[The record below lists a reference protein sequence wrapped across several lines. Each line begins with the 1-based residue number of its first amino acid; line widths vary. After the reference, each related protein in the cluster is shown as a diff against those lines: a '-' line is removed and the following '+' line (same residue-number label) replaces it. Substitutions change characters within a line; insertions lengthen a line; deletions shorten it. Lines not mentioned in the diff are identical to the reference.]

1 MKVKD
6 IVAAI
11 EAFAPVSYQ
20 SDFDNTGLQYGS
32 PDQEVHGVLVGFDCT
47 AELVREAVERGCDM
61 IVTHHP
67 LIYHPIKKLDPADPT
82 AAAVIAAVKAGVA
95 VYSAHTSADKVP
107 DGVSWTMA
115 QKLGLKDVRTLAPEM
130 PGQAGHDDVGF
141 GVVGNLPEALPAA
154 EAVQLVK
161 KAFGLP
167 VVRTSALI
175 EGPVSR
181 IAMCG
186 GSGTSLIPAAI
197 AAGAQMYVCGDISY
211 HYFFLP
217 EGFMVVDAGHF
228 ETEVEIVNV
237 LVSVIRKKFPTFVTL
252 ASENI
257 GKANPVNYL

>member
-11 EAFAPVSYQ
+11 EEFAPASYQ
-20 SDFDNTGLQYGS
+20 SDFDNTGLQVGS
-32 PDQEVHGVLVGFDCT
+32 PEQEVHGVLGGFDCT
-47 AELVREAVERGCDM
+47 VELVQEAVEKGCDM

-107 DGVSWTMA
+107 AGVSWTMA
-115 QKLGLKDVRTLAPEM
+115 EKLGLSGVRTLAPED
-130 PGQAGHDDVGF
+130 PGVGF
-141 GVVGNLPEALPAA
+141 GVVGDLPEALPAKD
-154 EAVQLVK
+154 AVAMVK

-167 VVRTSALI
+167 VVRTSALV
-175 EGPVSR
+175 EEPVSR

-217 EGFMVVDAGHF
+217 KGFMVVDAGHF
-228 ETEVEIVNV
+228 ETEVEIVKV